1 MKILIS
7 AVGTTDPISNNHD
20 AALLHI
26 ARNYRPDKI
35 VLVYSQEM
43 MVKQD
48 LINKVLLSIEG
59 YNPIIEIDS
68 TILNNDEVFLFD
80 KMYEVMGLIVQKY
93 TNDDDEI
100 ILNLS
105 SGTPQIISALFA
117 LNRINDYNTQAI
129 QVATPKNGANR
140 KYTPLTDSEIDALIL
155 ENQDNS
161 LDFVDRSIKDKSEKF
176 TQALV
181 KRHLRSLIASF
192 DYQAAEAIINRKE
205 YNKLLSKKRIAYI
218 REKLNDFSRVFKNQ
232 SILSD
237 ILSFPLDDSQ
247 KKALNYYLMIDV
259 LKERE
264 HIADVLIKAK
274 SLAEFVIE
282 ETIKKDHEGLI
293 VFDGN
298 LPKLNPDFPDCEA
311 ILDDIDKK
319 MKKSRGIEDTEER
332 IFSVQS
338 TLNLLSYLNILEFYE
353 YDSQLQ
359 TAINGI
365 LSLNGERNKVAHG
378 LSEID
383 TRLLSRKKL
392 KQLSEN
398 LRLLLVDC
406 LGIDTS
412 YFNYYDKQN
421 EELIKML
428 E

>member
-7 AVGTTDPISNNHD
+7 AVGTTDPISYNHD
-20 AALLHI
+20 SALLHI

-43 MVKQD
+43 LVKQD

-68 TILNNDEVFLFD
+68 TTLNNDEVHLFD
-80 KMYEVMGLIVQKY
+80 KMYEVMGLIIQKY
-93 TNDDDEI
+93 TNNDDEI

-105 SGTPQIISALFA
+105 SGTPQIKSALFA

-129 QVATPKNGANR
+129 QVPTPKNGANR
-140 KYTPLTDSEIDALIL
+140 EYKPLTDSEIDALIV

-176 TQALV
+176 SQALV
-181 KRHLRSLIASF
+181 KRHLRSLIASY
-192 DYQAAEAIINRKE
+192 DYQAAEVIINRKE
-205 YNKLLSKKRIAYI
+205 DTKSLSNIKKI
-218 REKLNDFSRVFKNQ
+218 RKKISDFSRVFKNQ

-298 LPKLNPDFPDCEA
+298 PPKLNPNFPDCEA

-319 MKKSRGIEDTEER
+319 MKKSRGIEDTDER

-338 TLNLLSYLNILEFYE
+338 TLNLLSYLNILEFYD

-365 LSLNGERNKVAHG
+365 INLNSERNKVAHG

-406 LGIDTS
+406 LDIDSS

-421 EELIKML
+421 EELIKIL

>member
-80 KMYEVMGLIVQKY
+80 KMYEVMGIIVQKY

-129 QVATPKNGANR
+129 QVATPKKGANR
-140 KYTPLTDSEIDALIL
+140 EYKPLTDTEIDALIV

-161 LDFVDRSIKDKSEKF
+161 VDFVDRSIKDKSEKF

-237 ILSFPLDDSQ
+237 ILSFPLDDFQ

-338 TLNLLSYLNILEFYE
+338 TLNLLAYLNILEFYE

-359 TAINGI
+359 TAINSI

>member
-43 MVKQD
+43 LVKQD

-129 QVATPKNGANR
+129 QVATPKKGANR
-140 KYTPLTDSEIDALIL
+140 EYKPLTNTEINALIV

-247 KKALNYYLMIDV
+247 KKALNYYLLIDV

-282 ETIKKDHEGLI
+282 ETIKKYHEGLI

-406 LGIDTS
+406 LGIDSS

>member
-26 ARNYRPDKI
+26 ARNYKPDKI

-43 MVKQD
+43 LVKQD

-129 QVATPKNGANR
+129 QVATPKKGANR
-140 KYTPLTDSEIDALIL
+140 EYKPLTDSEIDALIV

-205 YNKLLSKKRIAYI
+205 YNKLLSKKKIAYI

-237 ILSFPLDDSQ
+237 ILSFPLDESQ

-338 TLNLLSYLNILEFYE
+338 TLNLLAYLNILEFYE

-359 TAINGI
+359 TAINSI

-406 LGIDTS
+406 LGIDSS

>member
-43 MVKQD
+43 LVKQD

-68 TILNNDEVFLFD
+68 TTLNNDEVHLFD
-80 KMYEVMGLIVQKY
+80 KMYEVMGLIIQKY
-93 TNDDDEI
+93 TNNDDEI

-105 SGTPQIISALFA
+105 SGTPQIKSALFA

-129 QVATPKNGANR
+129 QVATPKKGAN
-140 KYTPLTDSEIDALIL
+140 KEYKDLTDSEIDALIV

-176 TQALV
+176 SQALV
-181 KRHLRSLIASF
+181 KRHLRSLIASY
-192 DYQAAEAIINRKE
+192 DYQAAEVIINRKE
-205 YNKLLSKKRIAYI
+205 DTKSLSNIKKI
-218 REKLNDFSRVFKNQ
+218 RKKISDFSRVFKNQ
-232 SILSD
+232 CLLSD
-237 ILSFPLDDSQ
+237 ILSLPLDDSQ

-298 LPKLNPDFPDCEA
+298 PPKLNPNFPDCEA

-319 MKKSRGIEDTEER
+319 MKKSRGIEDTDER

-338 TLNLLSYLNILEFYE
+338 TLNLLSYLNILEFYN

-365 LSLNGERNKVAHG
+365 INLNSERNKVAHG

-406 LGIDTS
+406 LGIDSS

>member
-80 KMYEVMGLIVQKY
+80 KMYEVMGIIVQKY

-129 QVATPKNGANR
+129 QVATPKKGANR
-140 KYTPLTDSEIDALIL
+140 EYKPLTDTEIDALIV

-161 LDFVDRSIKDKSEKF
+161 VDFVDRCIKDKSEKF

-237 ILSFPLDDSQ
+237 ILSFPIDDSQ
-247 KKALNYYLMIDV
+247 KKALNYYLLIDV

-406 LGIDTS
+406 LGIDSS

>member
-43 MVKQD
+43 LVKQD

-80 KMYEVMGLIVQKY
+80 KMYEVMGMIVQKY

-129 QVATPKNGANR
+129 QVATPKKGANR
-140 KYTPLTDSEIDALIL
+140 EYMPLTDSEIDTLIV

-237 ILSFPLDDSQ
+237 ILSFPLDDFQ

-282 ETIKKDHEGLI
+282 ETIKNDHEGLI

-398 LRLLLVDC
+398 LRLLLVFC
-406 LGIDTS
+406 LGIDSS

>member
-80 KMYEVMGLIVQKY
+80 KMYEVMGIIVQKY

-129 QVATPKNGANR
+129 QVATPKKGANR
-140 KYTPLTDSEIDALIL
+140 EYKPLTDTEIDALIV

-161 LDFVDRSIKDKSEKF
+161 VDFVDRCIKDKSEKF

-237 ILSFPLDDSQ
+237 ILSFPLDDFQ

-293 VFDGN
+293 LFDGN

-338 TLNLLSYLNILEFYE
+338 TLNLLAYLNILEFYE

-359 TAINGI
+359 TAINSI

-392 KQLSEN
+392 KQLSDN

-406 LGIDTS
+406 LGIDSS

>member
-80 KMYEVMGLIVQKY
+80 KMYEVMGIIVQKY

-129 QVATPKNGANR
+129 QVATPKKGANR
-140 KYTPLTDSEIDALIL
+140 EYKPLTDTEIDALIV

-161 LDFVDRSIKDKSEKF
+161 VDFVDRSIKDKSEKF

-237 ILSFPLDDSQ
+237 ILSFPLDDFQ

-338 TLNLLSYLNILEFYE
+338 TLNLLAYLNILEFYE

-359 TAINGI
+359 TAINSI

-392 KQLSEN
+392 KQLSDN

-406 LGIDTS
+406 LGIDSS

>member
-43 MVKQD
+43 LVKQD

-129 QVATPKNGANR
+129 QVATPKKGAN
-140 KYTPLTDSEIDALIL
+140 KEYKDLTDSEIDALIV

-237 ILSFPLDDSQ
+237 ILSFPLEDPQ

-359 TAINGI
+359 TAINVI

-398 LRLLLVDC
+398 LRLLLVEC
-406 LGIDTS
+406 LGIDSS

-421 EELIKML
+421 EELIKIL

>member
-129 QVATPKNGANR
+129 QVATPKKGANR
-140 KYTPLTDSEIDALIL
+140 EYKPLADSEIDALIV

-398 LRLLLVDC
+398 LRLLLVEC
-406 LGIDTS
+406 LGIDSS

-421 EELIKML
+421 KELIKML

>member
-43 MVKQD
+43 LVKQD
-48 LINKVLLSIEG
+48 LINKVLHSIEG
-59 YNPIIEIDS
+59 YKPIIEIDS

-129 QVATPKNGANR
+129 QVATPKKGANR
-140 KYTPLTDSEIDALIL
+140 EYKDLTDSEIDALIV

-176 TQALV
+176 SQALV

-205 YNKLLSKKRIAYI
+205 YNKLLSKKKIAYI

-237 ILSFPLDDSQ
+237 ILSFPLNDSQ
-247 KKALNYYLMIDV
+247 KKALNYFLMIDV

-319 MKKSRGIEDTEER
+319 MKKSRGIEDTDER

-406 LGIDTS
+406 LGIDSS

>member
-7 AVGTTDPISNNHD
+7 AVGTTDPISYNHD
-20 AALLHI
+20 SALLHI

-43 MVKQD
+43 LVKQD

-68 TILNNDEVFLFD
+68 TTLNNDEVHLFD
-80 KMYEVMGLIVQKY
+80 KMYEVMGLIIQKY
-93 TNDDDEI
+93 TNNDDEI

-105 SGTPQIISALFA
+105 SGTPQIKSALFA

-129 QVATPKNGANR
+129 QVPTPKNGANR
-140 KYTPLTDSEIDALIL
+140 KYTPLTDSEIDALIV

-161 LDFVDRSIKDKSEKF
+161 LDFVDRCIKDKSEKF

-205 YNKLLSKKRIAYI
+205 YNKLLSKKKIAYI

-359 TAINGI
+359 IAINGI

-406 LGIDTS
+406 LGIDSS

>member
-80 KMYEVMGLIVQKY
+80 KMYEVMGQIVQKY
-93 TNDDDEI
+93 TNDDNEI

-129 QVATPKNGANR
+129 QVPTPKNGANR

-205 YNKLLSKKRIAYI
+205 YNKLLSKKKIAYI
-218 REKLNDFSRVFKNQ
+218 REKLYDFSRVFKNQ

-247 KKALNYYLMIDV
+247 EKALNYYLMIDV

-298 LPKLNPDFPDCEA
+298 LPKLNPSFPD
-311 ILDDIDKK
+311 
-319 MKKSRGIEDTEER
+319 
-332 IFSVQS
+332 
-338 TLNLLSYLNILEFYE
+338 
-353 YDSQLQ
+353 
-359 TAINGI
+359 
-365 LSLNGERNKVAHG
+365 KVAHG

-406 LGIDTS
+406 LGIDLS

>member
-129 QVATPKNGANR
+129 QVATPKKGANR
-140 KYTPLTDSEIDALIL
+140 EYNPLTDSEIDALIV

-247 KKALNYYLMIDV
+247 EKALNYYLMIDV

-298 LPKLNPDFPDCEA
+298 LPKLNPSFPD
-311 ILDDIDKK
+311 
-319 MKKSRGIEDTEER
+319 
-332 IFSVQS
+332 
-338 TLNLLSYLNILEFYE
+338 
-353 YDSQLQ
+353 
-359 TAINGI
+359 
-365 LSLNGERNKVAHG
+365 KVAHG

>member
-20 AALLHI
+20 SALLHI

-43 MVKQD
+43 LVKQD

-68 TILNNDEVFLFD
+68 TTLNNDEVHLFD
-80 KMYEVMGLIVQKY
+80 KMYEVMGLIIQKY
-93 TNDDDEI
+93 TNNDDEI

-105 SGTPQIISALFA
+105 SGTPQIKSALFA

-129 QVATPKNGANR
+129 QVPTPKNGANR

-205 YNKLLSKKRIAYI
+205 YNKLLSKKKIAYI
-218 REKLNDFSRVFKNQ
+218 REKLYDFSRVFKNQ

-298 LPKLNPDFPDCEA
+298 LPKLNPEFPDCEA

-365 LSLNGERNKVAHG
+365 LGLNGERNKVAHG

>member
-68 TILNNDEVFLFD
+68 TTLNNDEVHLFD
-80 KMYEVMGLIVQKY
+80 KMYEVMGLIIQKY
-93 TNDDDEI
+93 TNNDDEI

-105 SGTPQIISALFA
+105 SGTPQIKSALFA

-129 QVATPKNGANR
+129 QVPTPKNGANR
-140 KYTPLTDSEIDALIL
+140 KYTPLTNSEIDALIL

-205 YNKLLSKKRIAYI
+205 YNKLLSKKKIAYI
-218 REKLNDFSRVFKNQ
+218 REKLYDFSRVFKNQ

-282 ETIKKDHEGLI
+282 ETIKKDHKGLI

-298 LPKLNPDFPDCEA
+298 LPKLNPSFPECEA

-398 LRLLLVDC
+398 LRLLLVEC
-406 LGIDTS
+406 LGIDSS

-421 EELIKML
+421 KELIKML

>member
-7 AVGTTDPISNNHD
+7 AVGTTDPISNDHD

-43 MVKQD
+43 LVKQD

-68 TILNNDEVFLFD
+68 TILNNEEVFLFD

-129 QVATPKNGANR
+129 QVATPKKGANR
-140 KYTPLTDSEIDALIL
+140 EYKPLTDSEIDALIV

-232 SILSD
+232 SILTD
-237 ILSFPLDDSQ
+237 ILSFPLEDSQ

-365 LSLNGERNKVAHG
+365 LSLIGERNKVAHG

-406 LGIDTS
+406 LGIDSS

>member
-1 MKILIS
+1 ML
-7 AVGTTDPISNNHD
+7 
-20 AALLHI
+20 
-26 ARNYRPDKI
+26 
-35 VLVYSQEM
+35 
-43 MVKQD
+43 VKQD

-68 TILNNDEVFLFD
+68 TTLNNDEVHLFD

-129 QVATPKNGANR
+129 QVATPKKGANR
-140 KYTPLTDSEIDALIL
+140 EYKPLTDTEIDALIV

-237 ILSFPLDDSQ
+237 ILSFPLEDPQ

-398 LRLLLVDC
+398 LQLLLVDC
-406 LGIDTS
+406 LGIDSS

>member
-43 MVKQD
+43 LVKQD

-93 TNDDDEI
+93 SNDDDEI

-129 QVATPKNGANR
+129 QVATPKKGANR
-140 KYTPLTDSEIDALIL
+140 EYKPLTDSEIDALIV

-205 YNKLLSKKRIAYI
+205 YNKLLSKKKIAYI

-311 ILDDIDKK
+311 ILNDIDKK

-398 LRLLLVDC
+398 LRLLLVEC
-406 LGIDTS
+406 LGIDSS
-412 YFNYYDKQN
+412 YVNYYDKQN

>member
-7 AVGTTDPISNNHD
+7 AVGTTDPISYNHD
-20 AALLHI
+20 SALLHI

-43 MVKQD
+43 LVKQD

-68 TILNNDEVFLFD
+68 TTLNNDEVHLFD
-80 KMYEVMGLIVQKY
+80 KMYEVMGLIIQKY
-93 TNDDDEI
+93 TNNDDEI

-105 SGTPQIISALFA
+105 SGTPQIKSALFA

-129 QVATPKNGANR
+129 QVATPKKGAN
-140 KYTPLTDSEIDALIL
+140 KEYKDLTDSEIDALIV

-176 TQALV
+176 SQALV
-181 KRHLRSLIASF
+181 KRHLRSLIASY
-192 DYQAAEAIINRKE
+192 DYQAAEVIINRKE
-205 YNKLLSKKRIAYI
+205 DTKSLSNIKKI
-218 REKLNDFSRVFKNQ
+218 RKKISDFSRVFKNQ
-232 SILSD
+232 CLLSD
-237 ILSFPLDDSQ
+237 ILSLPLDDSQ

-298 LPKLNPDFPDCEA
+298 PPKLNPNFPDCEA

-406 LGIDTS
+406 LDIDSS

>member
-26 ARNYRPDKI
+26 ARNYRPDRI

-43 MVKQD
+43 LVKQD
-48 LINKVLLSIEG
+48 LINKVLLSIED

-129 QVATPKNGANR
+129 QVATPKKGANR
-140 KYTPLTDSEIDALIL
+140 EYKPLTDSEIDALIV

-192 DYQAAEAIINRKE
+192 DYQAAEDIINRKE
-205 YNKLLSKKRIAYI
+205 YNKLLSKKKIAYI

-319 MKKSRGIEDTEER
+319 MKKSRGIDDTEER

-398 LRLLLVDC
+398 LRLLLVNC
-406 LGIDTS
+406 LSIDTS

>member
-129 QVATPKNGANR
+129 QVATPKKGANR
-140 KYTPLTDSEIDALIL
+140 EYKSLTDTEIDALIV
-155 ENQDNS
+155 ENQDNNV
-161 LDFVDRSIKDKSEKF
+161 DFVDRSIKDKSEKF

-247 KKALNYYLMIDV
+247 KKALNYYLLIDV

-282 ETIKKDHEGLI
+282 ETIKKNHEGLI

-338 TLNLLSYLNILEFYE
+338 TLNLLAYLNILEFYE

-359 TAINGI
+359 TAINSI

-406 LGIDTS
+406 LGIDSS

>member
-43 MVKQD
+43 LVKQD

-129 QVATPKNGANR
+129 QVATPKKGANR
-140 KYTPLTDSEIDALIL
+140 EYKPLTNTEINALIV

-406 LGIDTS
+406 LGIDSS

>member
-43 MVKQD
+43 LVKQD

-80 KMYEVMGLIVQKY
+80 KMYEVMGQIVQKY
-93 TNDDDEI
+93 TNDDNEI

-129 QVATPKNGANR
+129 QVATPKNGAN
-140 KYTPLTDSEIDALIL
+140 KEYKDLTDSEIDALIV

-176 TQALV
+176 SQALV
-181 KRHLRSLIASF
+181 KRHLRSLIASY
-192 DYQAAEAIINRKE
+192 DYQAAEVIINRKE
-205 YNKLLSKKRIAYI
+205 DTKSLSNIKKI
-218 REKLNDFSRVFKNQ
+218 RKKISDFSRVFKNQ
-232 SILSD
+232 CLLSD
-237 ILSFPLDDSQ
+237 ILSLPLDDSQ

-298 LPKLNPDFPDCEA
+298 PPKLNPNFPDCEA

-319 MKKSRGIEDTEER
+319 MKKSRGIEDTDER

-338 TLNLLSYLNILEFYE
+338 TLNLLSYLNILEFYN

-365 LSLNGERNKVAHG
+365 INLNSERNKVAHG

-406 LGIDTS
+406 LGIDSS

-421 EELIKML
+421 EELIKIL

>member
-129 QVATPKNGANR
+129 QVATPKKGANR
-140 KYTPLTDSEIDALIL
+140 EYKPLADSEIDALIV

-237 ILSFPLDDSQ
+237 ILSFPLDDSP

>member
-7 AVGTTDPISNNHD
+7 AVGTTDPISNDHD

-43 MVKQD
+43 LVKQD

-68 TILNNDEVFLFD
+68 TILNNEEVFLFD

-129 QVATPKNGANR
+129 QVATPKKGANR
-140 KYTPLTDSEIDALIL
+140 EYKPLTDSEIDALIV

-237 ILSFPLDDSQ
+237 ILSFPLEDSQ

-406 LGIDTS
+406 SGIDSS

>member
-35 VLVYSQEM
+35 VLVYSQAL

-80 KMYEVMGLIVQKY
+80 KMYEVMGIIVQKY

-129 QVATPKNGANR
+129 QVATPKKGANR
-140 KYTPLTDSEIDALIL
+140 EYKPLTDTEIDALIV

-161 LDFVDRSIKDKSEKF
+161 VDFVDRCIKDKSEKF

-237 ILSFPLDDSQ
+237 ILSFPLDDFQ

-338 TLNLLSYLNILEFYE
+338 TLNLLAYLNILEFYE

-359 TAINGI
+359 TAINSI

-392 KQLSEN
+392 KQLSDN

-406 LGIDTS
+406 LGIDSS

>member
-7 AVGTTDPISNNHD
+7 AVGTTDPISNDHD

-43 MVKQD
+43 LVKQD

-129 QVATPKNGANR
+129 QVATPKKGANR
-140 KYTPLTDSEIDALIL
+140 EYKPLTDSEIDALIV

-181 KRHLRSLIASF
+181 KRHLRSLIASY
-192 DYQAAEAIINRKE
+192 DYQAAEVIINRKE
-205 YNKLLSKKRIAYI
+205 DTKSLSNIKKI
-218 REKLNDFSRVFKNQ
+218 RKKISDFSRVFKNQ
-232 SILSD
+232 CLLSD
-237 ILSFPLDDSQ
+237 ILSLPLDDSQ

-298 LPKLNPDFPDCEA
+298 PPKLNPNFPDCEA

-319 MKKSRGIEDTEER
+319 MKKSRGIEDTDER

-338 TLNLLSYLNILEFYE
+338 TLNLLSYLNILEFYN

-365 LSLNGERNKVAHG
+365 INLNSERNKVAHG

-406 LGIDTS
+406 LGIDSS

>member
-1 MKILIS
+1 MEILIS

-43 MVKQD
+43 LVKQD

-129 QVATPKNGANR
+129 QVATPKKGANR
-140 KYTPLTDSEIDALIL
+140 EYKPLTDSEIDALIV

-319 MKKSRGIEDTEER
+319 MKKSRGIDDTEER

-406 LGIDTS
+406 LSIDTS

>member
-1 MKILIS
+1 
-7 AVGTTDPISNNHD
+7 
-20 AALLHI
+20 
-26 ARNYRPDKI
+26 
-35 VLVYSQEM
+35 M

-129 QVATPKNGANR
+129 QVATPKKGANR
-140 KYTPLTDSEIDALIL
+140 EYKSLTDTEIDALIVA
-155 ENQDNS
+155 NQDNS

-237 ILSFPLDDSQ
+237 ILSFPLEDSQ

-398 LRLLLVDC
+398 LRLLLVEC
-406 LGIDTS
+406 LGIDSS

>member
-43 MVKQD
+43 LVKQD

-80 KMYEVMGLIVQKY
+80 KMYEVMGMIVQKY

-129 QVATPKNGANR
+129 QVATPKKGANR
-140 KYTPLTDSEIDALIL
+140 EYKPLTDSEIDALIV

-237 ILSFPLDDSQ
+237 ILSFPLEDSQ

-398 LRLLLVDC
+398 LRLLLVEC
-406 LGIDTS
+406 LGIDSS

>member
-7 AVGTTDPISNNHD
+7 AVGTTDPISNDHD

-43 MVKQD
+43 LVKQD

-59 YNPIIEIDS
+59 YNPIMEIDS

-129 QVATPKNGANR
+129 QVATPKKGANR
-140 KYTPLTDSEIDALIL
+140 EYKPLTDSEIDALIV

-237 ILSFPLDDSQ
+237 ILSFPLEDSQ

-311 ILDDIDKK
+311 ILNDIDKK
-319 MKKSRGIEDTEER
+319 MKKSRGIENTEER

>member
-129 QVATPKNGANR
+129 QVATPKKGANR
-140 KYTPLTDSEIDALIL
+140 EYKPLTDSEIDALIV

-247 KKALNYYLMIDV
+247 KKALNYYLLIDV

-392 KQLSEN
+392 KQLSGN

>member
-1 MKILIS
+1 
-7 AVGTTDPISNNHD
+7 
-20 AALLHI
+20 
-26 ARNYRPDKI
+26 
-35 VLVYSQEM
+35 
-43 MVKQD
+43 
-48 LINKVLLSIEG
+48 
-59 YNPIIEIDS
+59 
-68 TILNNDEVFLFD
+68 
-80 KMYEVMGLIVQKY
+80 
-93 TNDDDEI
+93 
-100 ILNLS
+100 
-105 SGTPQIISALFA
+105 
-117 LNRINDYNTQAI
+117 
-129 QVATPKNGANR
+129 
-140 KYTPLTDSEIDALIL
+140 
-155 ENQDNS
+155 
-161 LDFVDRSIKDKSEKF
+161 
-176 TQALV
+176 
-181 KRHLRSLIASF
+181 
-192 DYQAAEAIINRKE
+192 
-205 YNKLLSKKRIAYI
+205 
-218 REKLNDFSRVFKNQ
+218 
-232 SILSD
+232 
-237 ILSFPLDDSQ
+237 
-247 KKALNYYLMIDV
+247 MIDV

-282 ETIKKDHEGLI
+282 ETIKKDHKGLI

-298 LPKLNPDFPDCEA
+298 LPKLNPEFPDCEA

-365 LSLNGERNKVAHG
+365 LGLNGERNKVAHG

-406 LGIDTS
+406 LDIDSS

>member
-35 VLVYSQEM
+35 VLVFSQEM
-43 MVKQD
+43 LVKQD

-129 QVATPKNGANR
+129 QVATPKKGANR
-140 KYTPLTDSEIDALIL
+140 EYKPLADSEIDALIV

>member
-35 VLVYSQEM
+35 VLVYSREM
-43 MVKQD
+43 LVKQD
-48 LINKVLLSIEG
+48 LVNKVLLSIEG

-129 QVATPKNGANR
+129 QVATPKKGAN
-140 KYTPLTDSEIDALIL
+140 KEYKDLTDSEIEALIV

-176 TQALV
+176 NQALV
-181 KRHLRSLIASF
+181 KRHLRSLIASY
-192 DYQAAEAIINRKE
+192 DYQAAEVIINRKE
-205 YNKLLSKKRIAYI
+205 DTKSLSNIKKI
-218 REKLNDFSRVFKNQ
+218 RKKISDFSRVFKNQ
-232 SILSD
+232 CLLSD

-298 LPKLNPDFPDCEA
+298 PPKLNPNFPDCEA

-319 MKKSRGIEDTEER
+319 MKKSRGIEDTDER

-338 TLNLLSYLNILEFYE
+338 TLNLLSYLNILEFYN

-365 LSLNGERNKVAHG
+365 INLNSERNKVAHG

-406 LGIDTS
+406 LGIDSS

>member
-129 QVATPKNGANR
+129 QVATPKKGANR
-140 KYTPLTDSEIDALIL
+140 EYKSLTDTEIDALIV
-155 ENQDNS
+155 ENQDNNV
-161 LDFVDRSIKDKSEKF
+161 DFVDRSIKDKSEKF

-247 KKALNYYLMIDV
+247 KKALNYYLLIDV

-282 ETIKKDHEGLI
+282 ETIKKNHEGLI

-338 TLNLLSYLNILEFYE
+338 TLNLLAYLNILEFYE

-359 TAINGI
+359 TAINSI
-365 LSLNGERNKVAHG
+365 LSLNGERNKFAHG

-392 KQLSEN
+392 KQLSDN

-406 LGIDTS
+406 LGIDSS

>member
-43 MVKQD
+43 LVKQD

-129 QVATPKNGANR
+129 QVATPKKGAN
-140 KYTPLTDSEIDALIL
+140 KEYKDLTDSEIDALIV

-176 TQALV
+176 SQALV
-181 KRHLRSLIASF
+181 KRHLRSLIASY

-205 YNKLLSKKRIAYI
+205 DTKSLSNIKKI
-218 REKLNDFSRVFKNQ
+218 RKKISDFSRVFKNQ
-232 SILSD
+232 CLLSD
-237 ILSFPLDDSQ
+237 ILSLPLDDSQ

-298 LPKLNPDFPDCEA
+298 PPKLNPNFPDCEA

-319 MKKSRGIEDTEER
+319 MKKSRGIEDTDER

-338 TLNLLSYLNILEFYE
+338 TLNLLSYLNILEFYN

-365 LSLNGERNKVAHG
+365 INLNSERNKVAHG

-406 LGIDTS
+406 LGIDSS